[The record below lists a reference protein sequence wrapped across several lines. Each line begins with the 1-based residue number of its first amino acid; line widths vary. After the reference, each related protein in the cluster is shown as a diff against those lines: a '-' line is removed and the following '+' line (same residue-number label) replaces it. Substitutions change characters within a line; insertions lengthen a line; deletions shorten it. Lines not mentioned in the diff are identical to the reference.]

1 MDIQAI
7 RMFFSRILLEP
18 FLGDLFWQNLN
29 PIELP
34 FNQLLREASQEQD
47 VAGGA
52 REAAHGRE
60 ALPLLHLRG
69 RVRLQQRPRAAHAGR
84 PQDRGQGG
92 HDGLEP
98 QREAEMNNKPLTNP

>member
-1 MDIQAI
+1 MDIQA
-7 RMFFSRILLEP
+7 SP
-18 FLGDLFWQNLN
+18 FWVISLAKFKSYW
-29 PIELP
+29 IAT
-34 FNQLLREASQEQD
+34 QLLREASQEQD

-92 HDGLEP
+92 HDGLES
-98 QREAEMNNKPLTNP
+98 QREAEMNTPWQNP